1 MQLEQQQLV
10 QKQQRQQ
17 QEQQLVQKQ
26 QRQQQ
31 EQQLVLM
38 QQLEQLL
45 QQLVLVQQEQLLL
58 FCRMQ
63 LKRLLTGKL
72 IKVIFS
78 FVNFQYIKIN
88 KRQIEICDE

>member
-1 MQLEQQQLV
+1 MQLELKQKLQQQLEQQ

-17 QEQQLVQKQ
+17 QLE
-26 QRQQQ
+26 QQQ
-31 EQQLVLM
+31 ELM

-45 QQLVLVQQEQLLL
+45 QQLVLVQLELLL
-58 FCRMQ
+58 FYRKR

-72 IKVIFS
+72 IIMIFS
-78 FVNFQYIKIN
+78 FVDFQYIKIN

>member
-1 MQLEQQQLV
+1 MQQEQQQLV
-10 QKQQRQQ
+10 QMQQRQQQLVQLQKQQRQQ
-17 QEQQLVQKQ
+17 Q
-26 QRQQQ
+26 Q
-31 EQQLVLM
+31 EQQLELM

-45 QQLVLVQQEQLLL
+45 QQQVLVQQEQLLL

-63 LKRLLTGKL
+63 LKRLLTRKL

-78 FVNFQYIKIN
+78 FVNFQYLKIN

>member
-31 EQQLVLM
+31 EQQLELM

-45 QQLVLVQQEQLLL
+45 QQLVLVQLLL